1 VYNKQPYSCNADCWS
16 AGICLLGLFVGQG
29 LNTQRDKAAYR
40 MVAETKEGL
49 GDKPVHMLLKAL
61 LEEDPDKRLTARQAL
76 EHEVFAKFE
85 LKVPPV
91 RLIPSVDVAMGTVH
105 PEMSTGVKK
114 GDIVKTPLHTRMD
127 VICKELGCF
136 NPITVSPFLSSN
148 KRTLTLSSSAKTS
161 AAVRYAELCPEIAEV
176 WPEHC
181 ALVAMKI
188 FEMEHYDLTGG
199 EVRTK

>member
-49 GDKPVHMLLKAL
+49 GEKPVHMLLKAL

-76 EHEVFAKFE
+76 EHDVFAKFE

-105 PEMSTGVKK
+105 PELLTGGVKK
-114 GDIVKTPLHTRMD
+114 GGDIFKTPLHTRMD

-136 NPITVSPFLSSN
+136 NPMTVSPFLSSN
-148 KRTLTLSSSAKTS
+148 ETRMLTLF
-161 AAVRYAELCPEIAEV
+161 
-176 WPEHC
+176 
-181 ALVAMKI
+181 I
-188 FEMEHYDLTGG
+188 FHEDKCRGAIC
-199 EVRTK
+199 